1 LNFQEEERGMSQ
13 PEAIFKIIEE
23 NNCPLYEM
31 GDEFRLTGKAMMLG
45 DGREKKFIS
54 TAVIKIPSEKPI
66 CRILVADITAVLIE
80 YGSMR
85 SVPKYVT
92 NCSGCTGLI
101 KIEYSKGRKPAK
113 ALPPPA
119 KETQDIGFA
128 TKLLNKFPIF
138 QTLDE
143 SDIKKLVPLLKMK
156 KFARGAVIM
165 KKGDSATN
173 LYIVI
178 SGRAEVMVDEAVI
191 GVMERGE
198 VFGEISL
205 LIGTPVGATIRVEE
219 MVTVLFIYGKDF
231 KKVLNMFPSL
241 QMFFARLLAQRL
253 AKTNVERLEEFASGM
268 VGRLSENPP
277 SELMQTLN
285 LNHKT
290 GVLTLT
296 LPRGTADL
304 SFREGALV
312 SAKYNNKEGK
322 EAFFEVLK
330 EKEGRFKFSP
340 GLSPQET
347 KAPEL
352 GDFMWLLMEGVR
364 RMDEDG

>member
-1 LNFQEEERGMSQ
+1 MSQ

-54 TAVIKIPSEKPI
+54 TAVIKIPPEKPI

-113 ALPPPA
+113 ASPSPV

-156 KFARGAVIM
+156 KFARGSVIM
-165 KKGDSATN
+165 KKGDPATN

-178 SGRAEVMVDEAVI
+178 SGKAEVVVDEAVI
-191 GVMERGE
+191 GIMERGE

-205 LIGTPVGATIRVEE
+205 LIGTPVGATIRVDE

-277 SELMQTLN
+277 S
-285 LNHKT
+285 
-290 GVLTLT
+290 
-296 LPRGTADL
+296 D
-304 SFREGALV
+304 
-312 SAKYNNKEGK
+312 
-322 EAFFEVLK
+322 
-330 EKEGRFKFSP
+330 
-340 GLSPQET
+340 
-347 KAPEL
+347 
-352 GDFMWLLMEGVR
+352 
-364 RMDEDG
+364 